1 MPKKARRA
9 VKKAKPIWER
19 GYRSHGYWL
28 GKQRLGKVTLDGDAE
43 DTPRYRWESGNR
55 AGKSQT
61 LREAKQAVE
70 QAVLIGAR
78 QLGLFDSD
86 T

>member
-1 MPKKARRA
+1 MPKQARRA
-9 VKKAKPIWER
+9 KKVKPVWER

-28 GKQRLGKVTLDGDAE
+28 GKQRLGKVTLDGQGNSAA
-43 DTPRYRWESGNR
+43 RYRWESGNR
-55 AGKSQT
+55 AGNSQT

-78 QLGLFDSD
+78 QLGLFDGD
-86 T
+86 D

>member
-9 VKKAKPIWER
+9 VKKAKPFWER

-28 GKQRLGKVTLDGDAE
+28 GKQRLGKVTLDGDAD

-55 AGKSQT
+55 AGKSRT

-78 QLGLFDSD
+78 QLGLFDE
-86 T
+86 

>member
-1 MPKKARRA
+1 MPKRARKA
-9 VKKAKPIWER
+9 VKAKPNWER

-28 GKQRLGKVTLDGDAE
+28 GKERLGKVTLDGDAANAA
-43 DTPRYRWESGNR
+43 RYRWESGNR
-55 AGKSQT
+55 TGKSQT

-70 QAVLIGAR
+70 QTVLIGAR

-86 T
+86 G

>member
-1 MPKKARRA
+1 MPKQARRTRK
-9 VKKAKPIWER
+9 VKPVWER

-28 GKQRLGKVTLDGDAE
+28 GKERVGKVALDGDA
-43 DTPRYRWESGNR
+43 DGAARYGWESGNR
-55 AGKSQT
+55 AGKSNT

-78 QLGLFDSD
+78 QLGLFDE
-86 T
+86 

>member
-1 MPKKARRA
+1 MPKQARKTRK
-9 VKKAKPIWER
+9 VKPVWER

-28 GKQRLGKVTLDGDAE
+28 GKERVGKVTLDGDA
-43 DTPRYRWESGNR
+43 DGAARYRWESGNR
-55 AGKSQT
+55 AGKSNT

-70 QAVLIGAR
+70 QAVLVGAR

-86 T
+86 A

>member
-1 MPKKARRA
+1 MPKAARKAR
-9 VKKAKPIWER
+9 KAKPIWER

-28 GKQRLGKVTLDGDAE
+28 GKVRLGRVTLDGDA
-43 DTPRYRWESGNR
+43 DSGTRYQWESGNR
-55 AGKSQT
+55 AGKSST

-78 QLGLFDSD
+78 QLRLFDTES
-86 T
+86 

>member
-1 MPKKARRA
+1 MPKQARKARKK
-9 VKKAKPIWER
+9 VKPVWER

-28 GKQRLGKVTLDGDAE
+28 GKERLGKVTLDGGTDGA
-43 DTPRYRWESGNR
+43 PRYRWESGNR

-70 QAVLIGAR
+70 QAVLVGAR
-78 QLGLFDSD
+78 QLGLFDSES
-86 T
+86 

>member
-1 MPKKARRA
+1 MPKSARRTRR
-9 VKKAKPIWER
+9 KATPAWER

-28 GKQRLGKVTLDGDAE
+28 GKERLGKVSLDAGADGG
-43 DTPRYRWESGNR
+43 PRYRWESGNR
-55 AGKSQT
+55 AGKAST

-70 QAVLIGAR
+70 QTVLIGAR

-86 T
+86 G

>member
-1 MPKKARRA
+1 MPKQARRA
-9 VKKAKPIWER
+9 KKIRPVWER

-28 GKQRLGKVTLDGDAE
+28 GKERLGKVTLDGSTDGAS
-43 DTPRYRWESGNR
+43 RYRWESGNR

-86 T
+86 S

>member
-1 MPKKARRA
+1 MPKQARRTRK
-9 VKKAKPIWER
+9 VKPVWER

-28 GKQRLGKVTLDGDAE
+28 GKERVGKVTLDGDA
-43 DTPRYRWESGNR
+43 DGAARYRWESGNR
-55 AGKSQT
+55 AGKSNT

-78 QLGLFDSD
+78 QLGLFDEQ
-86 T
+86 